1 MTRLEKRAYDIRATS
16 AGGVTG
22 GPVRMLFLSLGKS
35 WSLAFSP
42 LDCASLAVQEQP
54 MPPAS
59 RTKPTRRPDLAL
71 QRKYGGLIAG
81 VDEAGRGPWAGPVVA
96 AAVIF
101 IGKPPSGIHDSKQ
114 LTPEE
119 REELF
124 PKIKAIAHVGVGISA
139 VEVIDGINIYHAT
152 HAAMIEAV
160 KALACAPS
168 AVLVDG
174 NRTPK
179 LDMPAEA
186 LVAGDALSLSIAAAS
201 IIAKVTRDRMMRELA
216 CTFPQYAWERN
227 KGYGTPEHA
236 AALKLHGVTCHHR
249 RSFRPV
255 WERMMLEASA

>member
-1 MTRLEKRAYDIRATS
+1 MRPEKRAYDIRATS

-59 RTKPTRRPDLAL
+59 RTPKPTRRPDLAL

-160 KALACAPS
+160 TSLACAPS

>member
-1 MTRLEKRAYDIRATS
+1 
-16 AGGVTG
+16 
-22 GPVRMLFLSLGKS
+22 MLFLSLGKS
-35 WSLAFSP
+35 WYFALSP
-42 LDCASLAVQEQP
+42 LDCASLAVQEQA
-54 MPPAS
+54 MPPAT
-59 RTKPTRRPDLAL
+59 RTSKPTRRPDLAL

-96 AAVIF
+96 AAIIF

-114 LTPEE
+114 LSAEE
-119 REELF
+119 RETLF
-124 PKIKAIAHVGVGISA
+124 PKIHATAHVGIGISA
-139 VEVIDGINIYHAT
+139 VELIDGINIYHAT
-152 HAAMIEAV
+152 HAAMVEAL
-160 KALACAPS
+160 KNLACVPS

-174 NRTPK
+174 NRYPK

-186 LVAGDALSLSIAAAS
+186 LVGGDAISLSIAAAS

-236 AALKLHGVTCHHR
+236 AALTLHGVTCHHR

-255 WERMMLEASA
+255 WERLMLEVSA

>member
-1 MTRLEKRAYDIRATS
+1 
-16 AGGVTG
+16 
-22 GPVRMLFLSLGKS
+22 MLFLSLGKS
-35 WSLAFSP
+35 WCLTLSP

-101 IGKPPSGIHDSKQ
+101 VGRPPTGIHDSKQ
-114 LTPEE
+114 LSAEE
-119 REELF
+119 REDLF
-124 PKIKAIAHVGVGISA
+124 PKIQAAAHVGIGISA
-139 VEVIDGINIYHAT
+139 VEMIDGINIYHAT
-152 HAAMIEAV
+152 HAAMVDAV
-160 KALACAPS
+160 NNLACAPA
-168 AVLVDG
+168 AVLIDG
-174 NRTPK
+174 NRCPK

-186 LVAGDALSLSIAAAS
+186 LVEGDALSLSIAAAS

-216 CTFPQYAWERN
+216 SAFPQYAWERN

-236 AALKLHGVTCHHR
+236 AALNLHGVTCHHR

-255 WERMMLEASA
+255 WERLMLEASA